1 MATIG
6 APALFAQSRDPT
18 LGAAIPLAAI
28 TGTADAEN
36 RVASAAHSL
45 PKDNLAQIRHP
56 GRQVGLDK
64 DDGSWQGKTNQVAD
78 LMATFYEVAKLG
90 SRRCSGGIPES
101 FSTFPNNLHHRSTFV
116 ADD

>member
-18 LGAAIPLAAI
+18 LGTAIPLAAI
-28 TGTADAEN
+28 TGTADREN

-45 PKDNLAQIRHP
+45 PKNNLAQIRHP
-56 GRQVGLDK
+56 GSQVGLDK
-64 DDGSWQGKTNQVAD
+64 DDSSWQGKDHQVAD
-78 LMATFYEVAKLG
+78 LMATSSEVAKLG
-90 SRRCSGGIPES
+90 SRRGAVGSQSRFP
-101 FSTFPNNLHHRSTFV
+101 TFPNNLHHSATF